1 MAKNAAELFNQKV
14 PEVLTASPDKF
25 KGLNEIFKF
34 VITGDEGGA
43 WTLDTKAVPPTVCE
57 GDGPTKPTCTIEIG
71 LADFQALLGNMMLA
85 LQFMSQ
91 KKMKIDNPMAA
102 MKLQKIL
109 PLLK

>member
-1 MAKNAAELFNQKV
+1 MAKTAAELFNQKV
-14 PEVLTASPDKF
+14 PEVLQASPEKF

-34 VITGDEGGA
+34 VITGEAGGS
-43 WTLDTKAVPPTVCE
+43 WTLDLKASPATCVE
-57 GDGPTKPTCTIEIG
+57 GEGAKPTCTIEIG
-71 LADFQALLGNMMLA
+71 LEDFQALLGNMMLA